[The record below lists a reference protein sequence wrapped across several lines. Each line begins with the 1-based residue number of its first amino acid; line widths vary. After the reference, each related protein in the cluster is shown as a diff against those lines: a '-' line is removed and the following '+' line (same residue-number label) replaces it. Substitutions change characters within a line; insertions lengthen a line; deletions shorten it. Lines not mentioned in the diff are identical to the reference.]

1 MKQRTIKK
9 SVKISGIGLH
19 TGVESTVT
27 LCPSKEDS
35 GICFIRTDLT
45 ENVIIEANLKNVN
58 STERSTNLKKGSAEI
73 KTVEHLLAA
82 ILAANIDN
90 LIIKVDNIEIPILD
104 GSAKLFSETIF
115 KTGIK
120 EQNKKRDF
128 LKIKKE
134 IILEDKQNGF
144 IFKAIP
150 AKEYE
155 LKVNIDYN
163 SKILGLQSAELKS
176 ISNFQ
181 KEISSSRTFCFLHE
195 LQELLEKNLIKG
207 GDLNNAVV
215 IVEKNINK
223 KELDEIALLFNKKN
237 IKITDNGTLN
247 NTKLRYENEPA
258 RHKLLD
264 LIGDLSL
271 IGKPIQGKV
280 IAYKPGHKN
289 NIKFAKYLEKVIK

>member
-9 SVKISGIGLH
+9 SVKISGVGLH
-19 TGVESTVT
+19 TGVKSTVT
-27 LCPSKEDS
+27 LCPAKEDS
-35 GICFIRTDLT
+35 GIFFIRTDLT
-45 ENVIIEANLKNVN
+45 SNVIIEANLKNVN

-82 ILAANIDN
+82 IVAANIDN

-128 LKIKKE
+128 LTIKKE
-134 IILEDKQNGF
+134 IILEDKKNGF

-195 LQELLEKNLIKG
+195 LQELIEKNLIKG

-223 KELDEIALLFNKKN
+223 KELDKLALLFNKKN
-237 IKITDNGTLN
+237 ITITDKGTLN
-247 NTKLRYENEPA
+247 NTKLRYKNEPA

-271 IGKPIQGKV
+271 IGKPIKGK
-280 IAYKPGHKN
+280 ISAYKPGHKN
-289 NIKFAKYLEKVIK
+289 NIKFAKYLENIMK